1 MVRYGLGPQ
10 SRRVYEVLRA
20 DILRARYPPGTKLA
34 SHTHL
39 ASHFGVAPLTL
50 RQALAQLEQEGLVSR
65 EQGRGTFVLA
75 QTPTMGDGE
84 RERQFIDQHLET
96 MRQLEAARR
105 ELDLFAHSLR
115 ESEDRFRATFE
126 RAAVGIAHTGLDG
139 SWLQVNQRLL
149 DLYGYTREELKELR
163 FQDITHPDDLADD
176 LAQMNRLLAGE
187 ISSYSLEKR
196 YIRKDGSIL
205 WGNIT
210 LSLVREADG
219 EPKYLIAVLEDIG
232 DRKRAEEA
240 LRESEARYRTVFDG
254 APFGISL
261 SDSNGYLIV
270 ANQAYQKLLG
280 YSEDELRKLRFTD
293 ITHPDDIQPDLDLF
307 TEAMAGKRSGYE
319 IAKRYIRKDGRV
331 IWARVTIAV
340 ARDAAGDSRY
350 DVAMIE
356 DITERKQAEAD
367 LREAYQFNQ
376 EVISSAQEGI
386 VVYDRHF
393 RYVLWNPFMEQ
404 ITGLSREEAVGSY
417 ALDLFPHLREQGIDR
432 LLHRALAGET
442 VRSADISVHLPR
454 SNTRLWVTGCYTP
467 HRNADGEIVGVIGV
481 ITDITERKRAE
492 EAMEHQALHDT
503 LTDLP
508 NRTLLHDRL
517 QHAVLA
523 AQRHN
528 DPLALLLMDLDR
540 FKEVND
546 TFGHHYGD
554 LLLRQLGPRLQSALR
569 ESDTVA
575 RLGGDE
581 FAVLLPATDRLGATS
596 VAEKLLSAIEQPFA
610 LEGHS
615 FEVGASIGI
624 ALYPMHA
631 DDTTTLLQRADVAMY
646 LTKRAGSGYTV
657 YAPEEDQYTP
667 KRLTLVSDLRRSIE
681 QNQLDLHYQPKV
693 DIRTGSISCVEAL
706 ARWRHPEHG
715 FIPPEDFVPQAEHT
729 GLIKPLTTRVLN
741 GALHQCRAWY
751 DARLQVGVAVNLSTR
766 NLHDQHL
773 VAMIARLIRTWA
785 ISPTWLTVEIS
796 ESAIMTDPVRGM
808 VVLTHLHEMGVKI
821 SIDDFGTGYS
831 SLAYLTRLP
840 IDELKID
847 KSFVLNMR
855 ASSEDASIVHT
866 VIELGHSL
874 GMQVVAEGV
883 ENRETWDLVAELG
896 CDLAQGYYVSRP
908 MPADECARWLRER

>member
-1 MVRYGLGPQ
+1 
-10 SRRVYEVLRA
+10 
-20 DILRARYPPGTKLA
+20 
-34 SHTHL
+34 
-39 ASHFGVAPLTL
+39 LTL
-50 RQALAQLEQEGLVSR
+50 RQALAQLEEEGLVSR
-65 EQGRGTFVLA
+65 EQGRGTFVRA
-75 QTPTMGDGE
+75 QTPVMEDHKL
-84 RERQFIDQHLET
+84 ERQIIDRHLET
-96 MRQLEAARR
+96 TRQLEAARR
-105 ELDLFAHSLR
+105 ELDLFARSLR

-126 RAAVGIAHTGLDG
+126 RAAVGIAHTDIDG

-149 DLYGYTREELKELR
+149 DLYGYTREELKGLR
-163 FQDITHPDDLADD
+163 FHDITHPDDLADD
-176 LAQMNRLLAGE
+176 LAQMDRLLAGE

-210 LSLVREADG
+210 LSLVRGAAG

-232 DRKRAEEA
+232 DRKRTEEA
-240 LRESEARYRTVFDG
+240 LRESEARYRTVIDG

-270 ANQAYQKLLG
+270 ANQTYQKLLG

-293 ITHPDDIQPDLDLF
+293 ITHPSDIQPDLDLF

-331 IWARVTIAV
+331 IWVRLTV
-340 ARDAAGDSRY
+340 AIVRDTDGNPCY
-350 DVAMIE
+350 DVAMVE
-356 DITERKQAEAD
+356 DISERKQAEAD
-367 LREAYQFNQ
+367 LREAYQFNE

-386 VVYDRHF
+386 VVYDRDL
-393 RYVLWNPFMEQ
+393 RYVLWNPFIEQ
-404 ITGLSREEAVGSY
+404 LTGLSREEVIGSH

-442 VRSADISVHLPR
+442 VRSADISVHLPH

-481 ITDITERKRAE
+481 INDLTERKRAE
-492 EAMEHQALHDT
+492 EALEHQALHDT

-508 NRTLLHDRL
+508 NRTLLYDRL
-517 QHAVLA
+517 EHAILA
-523 AQRHN
+523 AQRHD

-554 LLLRQLGPRLQSALR
+554 LLLQQLGPRLESALR

-581 FAVLLPATDRLGATS
+581 FAALLPATDQLGATS
-596 VAEKLLSAIEQPFA
+596 VAEKLLAAIEQPFV
-610 LEGHS
+610 LDGQS
-615 FEVGASIGI
+615 FEVRASIGV
-624 ALYPMHA
+624 ALYPTHG
-631 DDTTTLLQRADVAMY
+631 DDATTLLQRADVAMY

-667 KRLTLVSDLRRSIE
+667 KRLTLVSDLRRGIE
-681 QNQLDLHYQPKV
+681 QDQVHLHYQPKV
-693 DIRTGSISCVEAL
+693 DFRTGAASCVEAL
-706 ARWRHPEHG
+706 ARWRHPEHD
-715 FIPPEDFVPQAEHT
+715 FIPPADFIPQAEHT
-729 GLIKPLTTRVLN
+729 GLIKPLTRRVLN
-741 GALHQCRAWY
+741 EALHQCRVWY

-773 VAMIARLIRTWA
+773 VDMIARLIRTWA
-785 ISPTWLTVEIS
+785 ISPTWLTLEIG
-796 ESAIMTDPVRGM
+796 ESAVMTDPVRGLE
-808 VVLTHLHEMGVKI
+808 VLTHLHAMGVKI

-855 ASSEDASIVHT
+855 AGNEDASIVRS
-866 VIELGHSL
+866 IIDLGHSL
-874 GMQVVAEGV
+874 GMQVAAEGV
-883 ENRETWDLVAELG
+883 ENRETWGLLAELG

-908 MPADECARWLRER
+908 LPADECARWLRER

>member
-1 MVRYGLGPQ
+1 VVRYRLGPR
-10 SRRVYEVLRA
+10 SRRVYEALRE
-20 DILRARYPPGTKLA
+20 DILRARYPPGTKLP
-34 SHTHL
+34 SHSDL

-50 RQALAQLEQEGLVSR
+50 RQALAQLEEEGLVSR
-65 EQGRGTFVLA
+65 EQGRGTFVRA

-84 RERQFIDQHLET
+84 LERQFIDRHLET

-149 DLYGYTREELKELR
+149 DLYGYTREELRELR
-163 FQDITHPDDLADD
+163 FQDITHPDDLA
-176 LAQMNRLLAGE
+176 QMDRLLAGE

-210 LSLVREADG
+210 ISLVRGAAG

-232 DRKRAEEA
+232 DRKQAEE
-240 LRESEARYRTVFDG
+240 S
-254 APFGISL
+254 
-261 SDSNGYLIV
+261 
-270 ANQAYQKLLG
+270 
-280 YSEDELRKLRFTD
+280 
-293 ITHPDDIQPDLDLF
+293 
-307 TEAMAGKRSGYE
+307 
-319 IAKRYIRKDGRV
+319 
-331 IWARVTIAV
+331 
-340 ARDAAGDSRY
+340 
-350 DVAMIE
+350 
-356 DITERKQAEAD
+356 

-386 VVYDRHF
+386 VVYDRDLH
-393 RYVLWNPFMEQ
+393 YVLWNPFMEQ
-404 ITGLSREEAVGSY
+404 LTDLSRDEVIGSY

-442 VRSADISVHLPR
+442 VRSADISVHLPH
-454 SNTRLWVTGCYTP
+454 SNARLWVTGCYTS

-492 EAMEHQALHDT
+492 EALEHQALHDT
-503 LTDLP
+503 LTELP

-523 AQRHN
+523 AQRHS

-581 FAVLLPATDRLGATS
+581 FAVLLPATDRVGATS
-596 VAEKLLSAIEQPFA
+596 VAEKLLSALEQPFA
-610 LEGHS
+610 LEGQS

-631 DDTTTLLQRADVAMY
+631 DDTTTLLQRADIAMY

-667 KRLTLVSDLRRSIE
+667 KRLTLVRDLRRSIE
-681 QNQLDLHYQPKV
+681 QDQLDLHYQPKV
-693 DIRTGSISCVEAL
+693 DIRMGSASCVEAL
-706 ARWRHPEHG
+706 ARWRYPEHG
-715 FIPPEDFVPQAEHT
+715 FIPPDDFVPQAEHT

-741 GALHQCRAWY
+741 AALHQCRVWY

-773 VAMIARLIRTWA
+773 VDMVARLIRTWA
-785 ISPTWLTVEIS
+785 VSPTWLTLEIS
-796 ESAIMTDPVRGM
+796 ESAVMTDPVRGM
-808 VVLTHLHEMGVKI
+808 EVLTHLHEMGVKI

-840 IDELKID
+840 VDELKID

-855 ASSEDASIVHT
+855 ASSEDASIVRS

-883 ENRETWDLVAELG
+883 ENRETWDLLAELG

-908 MPADECARWLRER
+908 VPADECARWLRER